1 VTSEMTDREWLHNH
15 PVYIARPIM
24 HDDEEKF
31 LERVAIMI
39 ESGADVDQARR
50 EAFSQLGAVYQ

>member
-1 VTSEMTDREWLHNH
+1 VTIEMTDREWLHNH
-15 PVYIARPIM
+15 PVYKARPISA
-24 HDDEEKF
+24 DDEERF